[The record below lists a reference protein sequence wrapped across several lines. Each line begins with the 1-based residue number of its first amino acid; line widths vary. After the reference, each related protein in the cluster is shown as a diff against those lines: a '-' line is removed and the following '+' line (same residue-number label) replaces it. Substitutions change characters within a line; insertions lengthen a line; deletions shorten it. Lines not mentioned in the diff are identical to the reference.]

1 MPVIP
6 ITRPHEMK
14 LENFDYTLPQEL
26 IAQSPAPDRDRS
38 RMMVVEKQ
46 TGSLRDHV
54 FQQFPGFLR
63 KGDVLVINDSR
74 VIPARLFARK
84 TTGAT
89 VEILLLR
96 GTEGVSSS
104 RWEVLLRPAKR
115 IKAGSTIGLEGGAS
129 VRVLERINDRK
140 WVVEFRTDEP
150 FESFLR
156 RRGQA
161 PLPPYIRR
169 EKGVGQDVS
178 DLERYQTVYARHPG
192 SVAAPTAGL
201 HFTET
206 VLKEIRGMG
215 IPVAPVTLHVG
226 YGTFLPV
233 EVDEIEDHTVDEE
246 YFELSGETAETIN
259 SAERVVAVGTT
270 STRVLESIADERGR
284 LREASGSTGLFIYP
298 GYRFRRVGA
307 LLTNFHLPKS
317 SLFLLVCAF
326 AGRDLMFAAYRKAI
340 EERYRFYSFGD
351 CMFIT

>member
-1 MPVIP
+1 M
-6 ITRPHEMK
+6 R
-14 LENFDYTLPQEL
+14 LQDFDYTLPEEL
-26 IAQSPAPDRDRS
+26 IAQAPAPDRDRS
-38 RMMVVEKQ
+38 RMMVVERD
-46 TGSLRDHV
+46 TGSLQDLDFRE
-54 FQQFPGFLR
+54 FPGLLR
-63 KGDVLVINDSR
+63 KGDVLVLNDSK

-96 GTEGVSSS
+96 SREGVSSP

-115 IKAGSTIGLEGGAS
+115 IKAGTVMAFDGGAS

-169 EKGVGQDVS
+169 PKDSAQS
-178 DLERYQTVYARHPG
+178 PADLERYQTVYARHPG

-201 HFTET
+201 HFTEA
-206 VLKEIRGMG
+206 VLDRIRESG
-215 IPVAPVTLHVG
+215 IPVATVTLHVG
-226 YGTFLPV
+226 YGTFTPV
-233 EVDEIEDHTVDEE
+233 ETEQIEDHTMDEE
-246 YFELSGETAETIN
+246 YFEIDAETAETVN
-259 SAERVVAVGTT
+259 SAGRVVAVGTT

-284 LREASGSTGLFIYP
+284 IRATSGSTGLYIYP

-317 SLFLLVCAF
+317 SLFLLTCAF
-326 AGRDLMFAAYRKAI
+326 GGRELMFSAYQRAI
-340 EERYRFYSFGD
+340 AERYRFYSYGD
-351 CMFIT
+351 CMFIK

>member
-1 MPVIP
+1 MPNFS
-6 ITRPHEMK
+6 EMR
-14 LENFDYTLPQEL
+14 LQDFDYSLPQEL

-38 RMMVVEKQ
+38 RMMVVERQ
-46 TGSLRDHV
+46 TGSLLSHV
-54 FQQFPGFLR
+54 FHEFPGFLR

-96 GTEGVSSS
+96 SREGTGSS

-115 IKAGSTIGLEGGAS
+115 IKAGTTIGLDGGAG
-129 VRVLERINDRK
+129 VRVLERINERK
-140 WVVEFRTDEP
+140 WVVEFQTDEP
-150 FESFLR
+150 FEDYLQH
-156 RRGQA
+156 RGQA

-169 EKGVGQDVS
+169 EKSGGHASVDV
-178 DLERYQTVYARHPG
+178 ERYQTVYARHPG

-226 YGTFLPV
+226 YGTFTPV
-233 EVDEIEDHTVDEE
+233 EVERIEDHTMDEE
-246 YFELSGETAETIN
+246 YFELGGETAEAIN

-270 STRVLESIADERGR
+270 STRVLESVADGRGR
-284 LREASGSTGLFIYP
+284 IRAASGSTGLFIYP
-298 GYRFRRVGA
+298 GYRFKRVGA
-307 LLTNFHLPKS
+307 MLTNFHLPKS
-317 SLFLLVCAF
+317 SLFLLTCAF
-326 AGRDLMFAAYRKAI
+326 GGRELIFKAYQEAI
-340 EERYRFYSFGD
+340 EERYRFYSYGD

>member
-1 MPVIP
+1 M
-6 ITRPHEMK
+6 R
-14 LENFDYTLPQEL
+14 LQDFDYALPEEL
-26 IAQSPAPDRDRS
+26 IAQAPAPDRDRS
-38 RMMVVEKQ
+38 RMMVVDRGA
-46 TGSLRDHV
+46 GSLQDRI
-54 FQQFPGFLR
+54 FREFPGLLR
-63 KGDVLVINDSR
+63 KGDVLVLNDSK

-84 TTGAT
+84 TTGAA
-89 VEILLLR
+89 VEILLLKSR
-96 GTEGVSSS
+96 EGISSP

-115 IKAGSTIGLEGGAS
+115 IKAGTTMTFDGGAS

-169 EKGVGQDVS
+169 QKGSVQSPD

-201 HFTET
+201 HFTGSI
-206 VLKEIRGMG
+206 LDAIRESGV
-215 IPVAPVTLHVG
+215 PVVTVTLHVG
-226 YGTFLPV
+226 YGTFTPV
-233 EVDEIEDHTVDEE
+233 EAEQIEDHTMDEE
-246 YFELSGETAETIN
+246 YFEIGDETAEAIN
-259 SAERVVAVGTT
+259 SAGRVIAVGTT

-284 LREASGSTGLFIYP
+284 IGATSGSTGLYIYP

-317 SLFLLVCAF
+317 SLFLLTCAF
-326 AGRDLMFAAYRKAI
+326 GGRELMFSAYQRAI
-340 EERYRFYSFGD
+340 VEKYRFYSYGD